1 MVKTSLKH
9 SILRMICDSI
19 YLFLRIEKNVTVL
32 INKRLLIKNL
42 LAHNDECS
50 FYDKKRQLNLH
61 SREGKAKFLKH
72 ICALSNSNPTNNSYI
87 VVGVEDADNEIVGD
101 DFFDDSRIQNLV
113 NAFLE
118 NPPKIQYENVP
129 FPNLSKDKVVGLVT
143 IKPNNK
149 VSFFKKGIHTIVANS
164 TFKRVGSNTV
174 PTEDK
179 IPFSKQNTEAV
190 ISIENNSRNSI
201 GYTLEGVLDFIN
213 IRHKDMFSEYKVF
226 KELFVVCWSGN
237 KKKIRENVYYTRV
250 DIELINEQIKLFY
263 SAQDEVLIE
272 YNNNYFAI
280 TEYIS
285 LGLNDKTSYYPLERV
300 TITFFDNGYYKIEN
314 KMLFEPPE
322 FNRKMLYHIYNA
334 NLALI
339 SKMENGFTLTEREAK
354 DLENLPSTLMICYL
368 NGFDEAKQKLIEAKN
383 LLKPYSQI
391 YVSFKEALRV
401 LRKMKY
407 DKQDFS

>member
-1 MVKTSLKH
+1 M
-9 SILRMICDSI
+9 
-19 YLFLRIEKNVTVL
+19 

-61 SREGKAKFLKH
+61 TREGKGKFLKH

-87 VVGVEDADNEIVGD
+87 VVGVEDESNEIVGD

-118 NPPKIQYENVP
+118 NPPKIQYENIP
-129 FPNLSKDKVVGLVT
+129 FPHLSKDKVVGLVT

-149 VSFFKKGIHTIVANS
+149 VSFFKKGIHTILANA

-174 PTEDK
+174 PTEGK
-179 IPFSKQNTEAV
+179 IPFSKQNIETV

-201 GYTLEGVLDFIN
+201 AHTLEGVLDFIN
-213 IRHKDMFSEYKVF
+213 LRHKDMYSKHKVF

-237 KKKIRENVYYTRV
+237 KKKVREHTYYSRV

-263 SAQDEVLIE
+263 SAQDEVSIE
-272 YNNNYFAI
+272 YDDSSFII

-285 LGLNDKTSYYPLERV
+285 LGLNDKTSYYPLEKV
-300 TITFFDNGYYKIEN
+300 SITFFDNGYYKIEN
-314 KMLFEPPE
+314 KMLFEPPT
-322 FNRKMLYHIYNA
+322 FNKKMLHHIYN
-334 NLALI
+334 NNKTLLA
-339 SKMENGFTLTEREAK
+339 KMEKGFALSEREQK

-368 NGFDEAKQKLIEAKN
+368 NGFENAKQRLIDAKN
-383 LLKPYSQI
+383 LLKPHPHVYL
-391 YVSFKEALRV
+391 SFKESLRV

-407 DKQDFS
+407 NSQDFIDNY